1 MTETHAPYTLQA
13 PHGPAIPLIFDSP
26 HSSRHFPTTVPLR
39 ASREQLDTGWDAW
52 VDELWNG
59 ALAEGAHILAAGFHR
74 SYIDANRN
82 VRDIDVELLAQ
93 PWPGPVQASA
103 KTRAGMGLIR
113 RYALPGVPVYDG
125 PLDVAEVRHR
135 IDHYYLPY
143 HARLKSLLDEA
154 HARDGVVWHIDCHS
168 MKSVGNAMNTDAG
181 AARPDVVIGDYDHT
195 TAPRE
200 FIEWL
205 AAQFRDL
212 GYQAAI
218 NQPYKGAE
226 LIRAYSDPG
235 SRRYSLQIELNRR
248 LYMDEQRFE
257 KHEGYTVL
265 QDKLHEVARRIAAH
279 IRQG

>member
-1 MTETHAPYTLQA
+1 MTDTAQPYTLQV
-13 PHGPAIPLIFDSP
+13 PQGPAIPLIFDSP
-26 HSSRHFPTTVPLR
+26 HSSRNFPATVQVR

-93 PWPGPVQASA
+93 AWPGPIQAGA

-113 RYALPGVPVYDG
+113 RYALPGVPVYDA
-125 PLDVAEVRHR
+125 PLDIAEVRRR
-135 IDHYYLPY
+135 IDRYYLPY
-143 HARLKSLLDEA
+143 HARLKGLLDEA
-154 HARDGVVWHIDCHS
+154 HARHGVVWHIDCHS

-181 AARPDVVIGDYDHT
+181 AERPDVVIGDYDHS

-200 FIEWL
+200 FVEWL
-205 AAQFRDL
+205 AQQFRGL
-212 GYQAAI
+212 GYKVAI

-226 LIRAYSDPG
+226 LIRAYSDPAA
-235 SRRYSLQIELNRR
+235 RRYSLQIELNRR

-257 KHEGYTVL
+257 KHEGFAAL
-265 QDKLHEVARRIAAH
+265 QRNLHEVAHRIAAR